1 MIKVLLADD
10 HALLRGSL
18 KQLLDDTGFVQVVAQ
33 AIGEQPKSILTA
45 NLEALLTNSTLPYA
59 TTTGQASDFNILAGA
74 SQTDPRSHGSQV
86 NQ

>member
-33 AIGEQPKSILTA
+33 AT
-45 NLEALLTNSTLPYA
+45 
-59 TTTGQASDFNILAGA
+59 
-74 SQTDPRSHGSQV
+74 V
-86 NQ
+86 MM